1 MDTQMTTQ
9 LAFKEP
15 QKPTVFV
22 MKRVWVALAIPVVI
36 LFTSGLEA
44 VTQSFVAWLLAGA
57 FIIFTAI
64 PKYLDK
70 RKNHS
75 TIDYFN
81 EKNDG
86 YYYHE
91 FDKTSLLID
100 LNKRIIK
107 LKEKNKEQTYPLND
121 IKTWRYDLKNS
132 GKMIG
137 IGITNG
143 IVAKSQNDS
152 NRLKDA
158 KNSGFFISVKDIQ
171 SPEWQVR
178 FFPKKGRFS
187 DEAGFRDTELQM
199 KQWMQVFEQV
209 LNQK

>member
-1 MDTQMTTQ
+1 MTTEIS
-9 LAFKEP
+9 FKEP
-15 QKPTVFV
+15 SKPTIFV
-22 MKRVWVALAIPVVI
+22 MKRVWIALAIPVVI
-36 LFTSGLEA
+36 FCTLGSEA
-44 VTQSFVAWLLAGA
+44 VSQSFVAWLLAGA

-81 EKNDG
+81 ENNDG

-100 LNKRIIK
+100 LNKKTIK
-107 LKEKNKEQTYPLND
+107 LKEKNKEQTYPLRD

-171 SPEWQVR
+171 NPEWQIK

-187 DEAGFRDTELQM
+187 DDVGFRETELQM
-199 KQWMQVFEQV
+199 KRWMQVFEQV
-209 LNQK
+209 LNKN

>member
-1 MDTQMTTQ
+1 MTTEVS
-9 LAFKEP
+9 FKEP
-15 QKPTVFV
+15 SKPTIFV

-36 LFTSGLEA
+36 FCALGSEA
-44 VTQSFVAWLLAGA
+44 VSQSFVAWLLAGA

-75 TIDYFN
+75 TIDYLN
-81 EKNDG
+81 ENNDG

-91 FDKTSLLID
+91 FDKTALLLD
-100 LNKRIIK
+100 LNKKTLK
-107 LKEKNKEQTYPLND
+107 LKDKGKEQTYPFSD
-121 IKTWRYDLKNS
+121 IKTWRYDLTSS
-132 GKMIG
+132 GKIIG
-137 IGITNG
+137 VGITNG
-143 IVAKSQNDS
+143 IIAKSQNDS

-171 SPEWQVR
+171 NPEWQIK

-187 DEAGFRDTELQM
+187 DDVGFRDTELQM
-199 KQWMQVFEQV
+199 KRWMQVFEQV
-209 LNQK
+209 LNKN

>member
-1 MDTQMTTQ
+1 MDTQMTTE
-9 LAFKEP
+9 LTFKEP
-15 QKPTVFV
+15 AKPTVFV
-22 MKRVWVALAIPVVI
+22 MKRVWVALAIPVLI
-36 LFTSGLEA
+36 FCTLGSEA
-44 VTQSFVAWLLAGA
+44 VSQSLISWLFAGA

-100 LNKRIIK
+100 LNKNTIK
-107 LKEKNKEQTYPLND
+107 LKEKNKEQTYPLSD

>member
-1 MDTQMTTQ
+1 M
-9 LAFKEP
+9 
-15 QKPTVFV
+15 
-22 MKRVWVALAIPVVI
+22 
-36 LFTSGLEA
+36 
-44 VTQSFVAWLLAGA
+44 
-57 FIIFTAI
+57 
-64 PKYLDK
+64 
-70 RKNHS
+70 
-75 TIDYFN
+75 
-81 EKNDG
+81 
-86 YYYHE
+86 
-91 FDKTSLLID
+91 LID
-100 LNKRIIK
+100 LNEKTIK
-107 LKEKNKEQTYPLND
+107 LKEKNKEQTYSLSD

-187 DEAGFRDTELQM
+187 DDVGFRDTELQM
-199 KQWMQVFEQV
+199 KRWMQVFEQV
-209 LNQK
+209 LNKN

>member
-1 MDTQMTTQ
+1 MTTEVS
-9 LAFKEP
+9 FKEP
-15 QKPTVFV
+15 SKPTIFV

-36 LFTSGLEA
+36 FCTLGSEA
-44 VTQSFVAWLLAGA
+44 VSQSFVAWLLAGA

-70 RKNHS
+70 RKNNA

-81 EKNDG
+81 DNDDG

-100 LNKRIIK
+100 LNKKIIK
-107 LKEKNKEQTYPLND
+107 LKEKNKEQTYPLSD
-121 IKTWRYDLKNS
+121 VKTWRYDLTSS
-132 GKMIG
+132 GKVIG
-137 IGITNG
+137 VGITNG
-143 IVAKSQNDS
+143 IIAKSQNDS

-171 SPEWQVR
+171 NPEWQIK
-178 FFPKKGRFS
+178 FFPKEGRFS
-187 DEAGFRDTELQM
+187 DDKGFRDTEIQL
-199 KQWMQVFEQV
+199 KRWMQVFEQV
-209 LNQK
+209 LNKN